1 MENAPEIIARQ
12 FLNRTN
18 RHLFLTGR
26 AGTGKT
32 TFLREI
38 MDKTHKKAVIA
49 APTGVAAINAGGVTL
64 HSLFQLPFGTYVPSA
79 SFPLPEGVHTEM
91 HNPRSLMRKMHMH
104 GTKRR
109 LLQEMEL
116 LIIDEVSMLRADI
129 LDAIDQVLR
138 SVRRQRNTPFGGVQV
153 LFIGDLLQLPPVVKE
168 EEWMVLR
175 NFYEGIFFF
184 NALAIREEPPLYI
197 ELEKIY
203 RQSDPE
209 FITLLN
215 HFRDNQATQADVE
228 ILNRYYQP
236 DFSPENDEGYIYLT
250 THNRIADEI
259 NRRELQKLGGKSQVF
274 RAEIDKDFKEHQYP
288 IDPEM
293 ELKEGAQV
301 MFIKNDMSGEQRFF
315 NGKIGTVTE
324 LGDDGIEVGFPDGSD
339 PVLVEKH
346 TWLNKRYKLDPEDN
360 EIKEEVMGT
369 FTQYPLKLAWA
380 VTVHKSQGLTFE
392 KAIID
397 VEKAFAPGQIY
408 VALSRLVSLD
418 GLVLTSPVP
427 VSGFAQDSNISAF
440 AATKPSETEFS
451 EILEKETHRYV
462 RDKMLQYFDFSDLR
476 EAFNHHLRTYNKDE
490 KRSAKQQ
497 YKGRIMAIMSQF
509 DPQYDIA
516 GKFRKQ
522 VLEITH
528 LRDEGYLVLLQ
539 ARVQAALDYFEPKI
553 REVSCGIRSLIKSLE
568 DAVGVKQYLKELH
581 ELEAVF
587 FSKIQRLRKAA
598 ALVES
603 VLKNEELTKEDFTS
617 EQELKERVTLL
628 QSGKKGKGGKSK
640 GVMAS
645 GTAAGKKK
653 GSGKK
658 QEKGASAKVSYE
670 MFRSGKGVTEIAKE
684 RELAASTI
692 ESHLASFV
700 EKGAL
705 DVLELVDEEKVSEIR
720 QALEKHY
727 KNSITPVKKALGKDY
742 SFGEIKMVLAAK
754 SLQ

>member
-1 MENAPEIIARQ
+1 MGNAPEIIARQ

-38 MDKTHKKAVIA
+38 VDRTHKKALIA

-64 HSLFQLPFGTYVPSA
+64 HSLFQLPFGTFVPSA
-79 SFPLPEGVHTEM
+79 LYPLPEGLQTEM
-91 HNPRSLMRKMHMH
+91 HNPRTLMRKMHMH

-109 LLQEMEL
+109 LLQELEL

-138 SVRRQRNTPFGGVQV
+138 SVRRQRNIPFGGVQV

-168 EEWMVLR
+168 EEWGVLR
-175 NFYEGIFFF
+175 NFYQGIYFF
-184 NALAIREEPPLYI
+184 NALALQEDPPLYI

-209 FITLLN
+209 FINLLN
-215 HFRDNQATQADVE
+215 HFRDNRATQSDVE
-228 ILNRYYQP
+228 ILNRYYRP
-236 DFSPENDEGYIYLT
+236 GFSPENNEGYIYLT

-259 NRRELQKLGGKSQVF
+259 NRRELQKLEGKPHVF
-274 RAEIDKDFKEHQYP
+274 TAEIDKDFKEHQYP

-301 MFIKNDMSGEQRFF
+301 MFIKNDTSGEQRFF

-324 LGDDGIEVGFPDGSD
+324 LGEDGIEVGFQDGSD

-346 TWLNKRYKLDPEDN
+346 TWLNRRYKLDPEDN
-360 EIKEEVMGT
+360 EIREEVLGA

-427 VSGFAQDSNISAF
+427 VSGFSQDSNIAAF
-440 AATKPSETEFS
+440 AATKPSEAAFG
-451 EILEKETHRYV
+451 EILEQETHRYV
-462 RDKMLQYFDFSDLR
+462 RDKMVQYFDFSDLR
-476 EAFNHHLRTYNKDE
+476 EAFDYHLRSYNKDE

-497 YKGRIMAIMSQF
+497 YKGRIMAIMQQF
-509 DPQYDIA
+509 APQYEIA
-516 GKFRKQ
+516 GRFQKQ
-522 VLEITH
+522 VLEITR
-528 LRDEGYLVLLQ
+528 LPDEGYLVLLQ
-539 ARVQAALDYFEPKI
+539 TRVQAALEYFEPRI
-553 REVSCGIRSLIKSLE
+553 REVSGSLHALTRELE

-581 ELEAVF
+581 ELEASF
-587 FSKIQRLRKAA
+587 FSKIQRLRKAT
-598 ALVES
+598 ALVDA
-603 VLKNEELTKEDFTS
+603 VRRNEELTREDFTS
-617 EQELKERVTLL
+617 EEELKERAGLL
-628 QSGKKGKGGKSK
+628 QSGKEGKGKKRKAGDAAGGKKKK
-640 GVMAS
+640 G
-645 GTAAGKKK
+645 AGKKK
-653 GSGKK
+653 
-658 QEKGASAKVSYE
+658 EKGASAQESYDL
-670 MFRSGKGVTEIAKE
+670 FRSGKGVAEIAKE
-684 RELAASTI
+684 RELAASTV
-692 ESHLASFV
+692 ESHLALFV
-700 EKGAL
+700 EKGAI
-705 DVLELVDEEKVSEIR
+705 DVLELLDEEKVTEIR
-720 QALEKHY
+720 QALKKHY
-727 KNSITPVKKALGKDY
+727 KNSITPVKKALGRDY

-754 SLQ
+754 EEG